1 MKNYD
6 EVELAQSADFGE
18 FCTYLK
24 THFLSEDAQ
33 IALVNRRD
41 NELLLAY
48 VNRFKLSNVAQML
61 LAEQKNKVVL
71 LAYLKHYP
79 LCQEATAKLIG
90 LL

>member
-18 FCTYLK
+18 FCSYTQ
-24 THFLSEDAQ
+24 THFLGEDAQ

-48 VNRFKLSNVAQML
+48 VRKFKISVAAQML
-61 LAEQKNKVVL
+61 LAEQKNKLVL
-71 LAYLKHYP
+71 QAYLEHYP
-79 LCQEATAKLIG
+79 LCQEATAKLIS